1 MSVVATAIEG
11 VAALTRQLKELGDP
25 KAQAA
30 TLRAAVRTPMRA
42 VMAKAKAN
50 IASFSPG
57 QTDIHRTYKGRMVGA
72 GFAARSIRIKI
83 QLSRDKE
90 AAFAFLG
97 VAPEAFYAVQF
108 FELGTAHIAKQ
119 PWLVP
124 AFESSQNAMVQ
135 GIATELRK
143 RIERIAK
150 QRGGK

>member
-1 MSVVATAIEG
+1 MATMIEG

-30 TLRAAVRTPMRA
+30 TLRASVRVPMNAVAT
-42 VMAKAKAN
+42 KARAN

-57 QTDIHRTYKGRMVGA
+57 QTDIHRTYKGRLVGA
-72 GFAARSIRIKI
+72 GFAARNIRVKI
-83 QLSRDKE
+83 RLSRDKE

-97 VAPEAFYAVQF
+97 VAPEAFYALQF

-119 PWLVP
+119 PWLLP
-124 AFESSQNAMVQ
+124 AFESSQGSIVESMA
-135 GIATELRK
+135 AELRK

>member
-1 MSVVATAIEG
+1 MAQIEG

-42 VMAKAKAN
+42 VMAKAN

-135 GIATELRK
+135 GIADEMRK

>member
-1 MSVVATAIEG
+1 VATMING

-30 TLRAAVRTPMRA
+30 TLRASVRVPMRA
-42 VMAKAKAN
+42 VATKARAN

-57 QTDIHRTYKGRMVGA
+57 QTDIHRTYKGRLVGA
-72 GFAARSIRIKI
+72 GFAARNIRVKI
-83 QLSRDKE
+83 RLSRDKE

-97 VAPEAFYAVQF
+97 VAPEAFYALQF
-108 FELGTAHIAKQ
+108 FELGTAHIQKQ
-119 PWLVP
+119 PWLLP
-124 AFESSQNAMVQ
+124 AFESSQGAIVEAM
-135 GIATELRK
+135 GAELRK

>member
-1 MSVVATAIEG
+1 MRIEG
-11 VAALTRQLKELGDP
+11 VAALTRQLRELADP

-30 TLRAAVRTPMRA
+30 TLRAAVRTPMRL
-42 VMAKAKAN
+42 VQAKAKAN
-50 IASFSPG
+50 ISAFSPG
-57 QTDIHRTYKGRMVGA
+57 QTDIHRTYKGRLVGA

-83 QLSRDKE
+83 QLSRDKQ

-108 FELGTAHIAKQ
+108 FELGTAHIARQ

-124 AFESSQNAMVQ
+124 AFESSQDAVVSAM
-135 GIATELRK
+135 AAELRK

-150 QRGGK
+150 QRSGG